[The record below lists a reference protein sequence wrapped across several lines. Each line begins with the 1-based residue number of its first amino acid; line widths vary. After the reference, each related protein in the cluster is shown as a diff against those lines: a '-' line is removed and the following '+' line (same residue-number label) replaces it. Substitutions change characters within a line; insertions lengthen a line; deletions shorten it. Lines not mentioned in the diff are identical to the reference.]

1 MRLIY
6 TCHCH
11 TRDYSLWCAL
21 TLSYPG
27 IRTEVGRQAEEI
39 VAQGNLLPDDVML
52 KVVASK
58 LESLNNRVSL
68 P

>member
-1 MRLIY
+1 VITAYGADLF
-6 TCHCH
+6 
-11 TRDYSLWCAL
+11 
-21 TLSYPG
+21 

-68 P
+68 S

>member
-1 MRLIY
+1 MV
-6 TCHCH
+6 
-11 TRDYSLWCAL
+11 CADL
-21 TLSYPG
+21 F

-68 P
+68 S

>member
-1 MRLIY
+1 MA
-6 TCHCH
+6 TAH
-11 TRDYSLWCAL
+11 DAAVL
-21 TLSYPG
+21 TLACHG

-39 VAQGNLLPDDVML
+39 VAQGSLLPDDVML

-68 P
+68 PHFPPTWLRA